1 MQQHKMSA
9 LLYINNLQRS
19 IYTVVGMAP
28 VDSWIPGFGYPDPSR
43 FCKLKVLNFQRVQM
57 GSVFF

>member
-1 MQQHKMSA
+1 MSA

-28 VDSWIPGFGYPDPSR
+28 VDSWFWVPWSQYILQAQAAQFLESSDGISF
-43 FCKLKVLNFQRVQM
+43 
-57 GSVFF
+57 